1 MIFTYWHVFISLIIL
16 IIVGILE
23 IFMVE
28 NMEYKEYNKKPL
40 FDHLHKIMPEISA
53 DIPTQIAVMLM
64 IYIVVRFYN
73 KPEILT
79 FYFFS
84 TTVMLIGRLSTFSIT
99 QTPPVTVVGDINRH
113 TRCKRTMFQKL
124 GFKFDLTETCMDNM
138 FSAHTANSI
147 IPMMMVL
154 LYSNYKYEKIAICI
168 IALVNAF
175 FVIISR
181 LHYSAD
187 VIVSVFLSV
196 TTPLA
201 LKYTFIDK
209 IIKNK
214 KVLKL

>member
-53 DIPTQIAVMLM
+53 DIPTRIAVILM

-84 TTVMLIGRLSTFSIT
+84 TTVMLLGRLSTFSIT

-113 TRCKRTMFQKL
+113 TKCKRTMFQKL

>member
-16 IIVGILE
+16 IIVGFLE

-53 DIPTQIAVMLM
+53 DIPTRIAVILM

-124 GFKFDLTETCMDNM
+124 GFKFDFSETCMDNM

-187 VIVSVFLSV
+187 VIVSVFLSI

>member
-16 IIVGILE
+16 IIIGFLE

-53 DIPTQIAVMLM
+53 DIPTRIAVILM

-113 TRCKRTMFQKL
+113 TKCKRTMFQKL

-187 VIVSVFLSV
+187 VIVSVFLSI

>member
-16 IIVGILE
+16 IIVGFLE
-23 IFMVE
+23 IVMVE

-53 DIPTQIAVMLM
+53 DIPTQIAIMLM
-64 IYIVVRFYN
+64 IYTVVRFYN

-99 QTPPVTVVGDINRH
+99 QTPPVTVVGDMNRH

-124 GFKFDLTETCMDNM
+124 GFKFDLSETCMDNM

-154 LYSNYKYEKIAICI
+154 LYSNYKYEKIAISI

-187 VIVSVFLSV
+187 VIVSVFLSITV
-196 TTPLA
+196 PLA

>member
-40 FDHLHKIMPEISA
+40 FDHLHNIMPEISA
-53 DIPTQIAVMLM
+53 DIPTRIAVILM

-113 TRCKRTMFQKL
+113 SRCKRTMFQKL
-124 GFKFDLTETCMDNM
+124 GFKLDLTETCMDNM

-154 LYSNYKYEKIAICI
+154 LYSNYKYEKIAIC
-168 IALVNAF
+168 
-175 FVIISR
+175 
-181 LHYSAD
+181 
-187 VIVSVFLSV
+187 
-196 TTPLA
+196 T
-201 LKYTFIDK
+201 
-209 IIKNK
+209 
-214 KVLKL
+214 

>member
-16 IIVGILE
+16 IIIGFLE

-53 DIPTQIAVMLM
+53 DIPTRIAVILM

-187 VIVSVFLSV
+187 VIVSVFLSI